1 MKIVIWT
8 TSAPKVEAIK
18 EAIEKCVYFLN
29 EEIELV
35 DIKVNSWVSDMPTS
49 IEENMLGAKN
59 RA

>member
-29 EEIELV
+29 EDSSYIY
-35 DIKVNSWVSDMPTS
+35 DFIY
-49 IEENMLGAKN
+49 
-59 RA
+59 